1 MHLKTFPFIIP
12 IGVGV
17 IIQVIKIGIDMY
29 RGKPLFRTSIFT
41 AGWFPSVHS
50 GLAASISTLV
60 FLEQGAESL
69 LFAISFCYTVII
81 AFDAM
86 NVRYEAWKHAKYL
99 NNMRTEL
106 KEVLHN
112 ANATHVDIL
121 KERIGHTPRE
131 VVGGLICGILLTI
144 LLYQL

>member
-60 FLEQGAESL
+60 FLEEGTESL

-86 NVRYEAWKHAKYL
+86 NVRYEAGKHAKYL
-99 NNMRTEL
+99 NNIRTEL
-106 KEVLHN
+106 KSVFN
-112 ANATHVDIL
+112 STSAQSDIL

-131 VVGGLICGILLTI
+131 VVGGLLCGIFLTI